1 MDMYLIKKSNKYDN
15 IGLLMISEKGRILVC
30 DLSENTCAKREIL
43 GLPARGFEE
52 VHNASELRAFTRNSR
67 IGAVQII
74 YRSHTELCKAYEIL
88 FEYSEVDFG
97 NIIINNLAF
106 SSNIRDEIE
115 DTSDGYPYKKINLAE
130 AVDSKAMT
138 RVSYITAI
146 WNSEIA
152 NNLNIINYT
161 NRIAPAYSLVGTLYA
176 SLFKAAEILGYTNER
191 FMLNIREE
199 DDKAELHGIK
209 YEAVTGSMIATKS
222 KIVCIPFCSTEKIFI
237 EIRHKVN
244 KLNLDSNRVLEVEC
258 EVFKSIIEE
267 LLANRIYI
275 TAYKANTY
283 GKYQVYSVGNLAAVI
298 TDNQGMTKKTLKDK
312 TEYIVSSWLS
322 DIHIRYVADEI
333 QKA

>member
-1 MDMYLIKKSNKYDN
+1 MDMYLIKKNNKDNN
-15 IGLLMISEKGRILVC
+15 IGLLMVSEKGRILVC
-30 DLSENTCAKREIL
+30 NMHKEVEAKREIL
-43 GLPARGFEE
+43 NDERKFTEISDVQKLKEFL
-52 VHNASELRAFTRNSR
+52 HNKR
-67 IGAVQII
+67 IEAVQII
-74 YRSHTELCKAYEIL
+74 YRSHTELSFAYKIL
-88 FEYSEVDFG
+88 FEYKDVDFG
-97 NIIINNLAF
+97 NIIINNLTF
-106 SSNIRDEIE
+106 SSDTRDAIE
-115 DTSDGYPYKKINLAE
+115 EPDVFPYRKIELCE

-138 RVSYITAI
+138 RISYIAAI

-283 GKYQVYSVGNLAAVI
+283 GKYQVYNVGNLAAVI